1 MQVKL
6 VLTCERFLPHIKC
19 CLTNNYLYRYM
30 QPKEQIHPL
39 RTSCW
44 KPVKDITSKE
54 MIMEHLRER
63 VIGDGKEKEMDKLN
77 EKHADIQ
84 RKLKFLTECL
94 KDLSE
99 DNQKLIS
106 IMKRK

>member
-1 MQVKL
+1 
-6 VLTCERFLPHIKC
+6 
-19 CLTNNYLYRYM
+19 
-30 QPKEQIHPL
+30 
-39 RTSCW
+39 
-44 KPVKDITSKE
+44 
-54 MIMEHLRER
+54 MEHLRER